1 MLPTAAQVAAKDYS
15 LYPGKIL
22 RLNKDGSI
30 PADNPVLNG
39 VRSHVY
45 AYGFRNTQGLAF
57 VGDKLFATEHGPST
71 DDELN
76 LIEKGGN
83 YGWPY
88 VAGYRDNE
96 SYVYANYSKAPKELQ
111 EKFDPNNIPAGVPTQ
126 KETDFDARIL
136 KIRSNPLM
144 LSVTATTLPMK
155 PMHPFTISA
164 GRPSLLPALPTIRQ
178 TGKLKSGGIPCSLR
192 PLRAA
197 PSIA

>member
-1 MLPTAAQVAAKDYS
+1 M
-15 LYPGKIL
+15 

-30 PADNPVLNG
+30 PDDNPVLNG

-45 AYGFRNTQGLAF
+45 AYGFRNSQGLAF
-57 VGDKLFATEHGPST
+57 VGDKLFCDRTWPVD

-111 EKFDPNNIPAGVPTQ
+111 EKFDPNYIPAGVPTQ
-126 KETDFDARIL
+126 KETDFDAPNL
-136 KIRSNPLM
+136 KDPLKSFNVVRNGYNFADETYAP
-144 LSVTATTLPMK
+144 LYYIGWPTIAPSSVAYYPDNGKIKEWRNSLLITTL
-155 PMHPFTISA
+155 
-164 GRPSLLPALPTIRQ
+164 RV
-178 TGKLKSGGIPCSLR
+178 
-192 PLRAA
+192 A
-197 PSIA
+197 PSIG